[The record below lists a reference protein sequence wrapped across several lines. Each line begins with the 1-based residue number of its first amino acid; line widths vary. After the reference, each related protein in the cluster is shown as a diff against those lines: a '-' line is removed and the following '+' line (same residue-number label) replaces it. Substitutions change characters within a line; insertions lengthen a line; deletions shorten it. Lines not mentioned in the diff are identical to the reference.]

1 VSNIINAKRSHVKDM
16 GILRPSV
23 SDYSLTL
30 AEEHREIQ
38 KLAREF
44 AENEVGPIADKIDK
58 EDKIPVEI
66 VRKIG
71 ELGFLGVP
79 YPAEFG
85 GVGSDYL
92 SMAIVIEELARIS
105 CAVSV
110 LPVAHTLAAMPIYVH
125 GTEEQKKKYLVPL
138 AEGKKIGAHAMT
150 EAAAGSDIA
159 GIRSVARK
167 EGDTYVINGSKVFCT
182 NGDIAETFVIFARTN
197 PPKEKRQ
204 LGISAFIVER
214 GMKGFTVGKPI
225 GKTGIHGSQSVE
237 LVMEDLVVPH
247 ENLLGEEDK
256 GFYLA
261 LDCYDHGRIEV
272 AAQGVGVGQAA
283 MEAAAKYTA
292 QRVAFGQPL
301 LEFQGPQFM
310 LGESSAE
317 VSAARLLTYWAASL
331 KDQGKDFAAAASMAK
346 MYATEAGERAAL
358 LAIKLGGSAGV
369 ATEYPMERFLRDIQ
383 VTKIYEGTNDI
394 QRLTLGRIIYKE
406 AKVILGQN

>member
-1 VSNIINAKRSHVKDM
+1 M

-23 SDYSLTL
+23 SEYSLTL
-30 AEEHREIQ
+30 SEEHREIQ

-44 AENEVGPIADKIDK
+44 AENEIAPIADKIDK
-58 EDKIPVEI
+58 EDKIPQEI

-125 GTEEQKKKYLVPL
+125 GTEEQKKNYLVPL
-138 AEGKKIGAHAMT
+138 AKGEKVGAHAMT
-150 EAAAGSDIA
+150 EAAAGSDVA
-159 GIRSVARK
+159 GIKSVARK
-167 EGDTYVINGSKVFCT
+167 EGNKYIINGSKVFCT
-182 NGDIAETFVIFARTN
+182 NGDVAETFVIFARTTP

-214 GMKGFTVGKPI
+214 GMKGFTVGKSI

-237 LVMEDLVVPH
+237 LIMEDLVVPK

-283 MEAAAKYTA
+283 IEAAAKYTA
-292 QRVAFGQPL
+292 QRIAFGQPL

-310 LGESSAE
+310 LGEASAE
-317 VSAARLLTYWAASL
+317 VSAARFLTYWAASL

-346 MYATEAGERAAL
+346 MYATETGERAAL

-394 QRLTLGRIIYKE
+394 QRLTLGRMIYKE
-406 AKVILGQN
+406 AKTILGLS

>member
-1 VSNIINAKRSHVKDM
+1 M
-16 GILRPSV
+16 GILRPSA
-23 SDYSLTL
+23 SEYSLTL
-30 AEEHREIQ
+30 GVEHREIQ
-38 KLAREF
+38 KLARDF
-44 AENEVGPIADKIDK
+44 AENEIAPIADKIDK
-58 EDKIPVEI
+58 EDKIPEEI

-125 GTEEQKKKYLVPL
+125 GTEEQKKKYLIPL
-138 AEGKKIGAHAMT
+138 AKGEKVGAHAMT

-159 GIRSVARK
+159 GIKSLARK
-167 EGDTYVINGSKVFCT
+167 EENKYIINGSKVFCT
-182 NGDIAETFVIFARTN
+182 NGDVAETFVIFARTSP

-225 GKTGIHGSQSVE
+225 GKTGLHGSQSVE
-237 LVMEDLVVPH
+237 LLMEDLVVPK

-292 QRVAFGQPL
+292 QRIAFGQPL
-301 LEFQGPQFM
+301 LEFQGPQLM
-310 LGESSAE
+310 LGEASAE
-317 VSAARLLTYWAASL
+317 VSAARFLTYWAASL
-331 KDQGKDFAAAASMAK
+331 KDQGKDFAAAASMVK

-394 QRLTLGRIIYKE
+394 QRLTLGRMIYKE
-406 AKVILGQN
+406 VKIILGQG

>member
-1 VSNIINAKRSHVKDM
+1 M
-16 GILRPSV
+16 GILRPIV
-23 SDYSLTL
+23 SEYSLTL
-30 AEEHREIQ
+30 KDEHREIQ
-38 KLAREF
+38 RVAREF
-44 AENEVGPIADKIDK
+44 AENEIGPIADKIDH
-58 EDKIPVEI
+58 EDKIPTEMI
-66 VRKIG
+66 KKIG

-79 YPAEFG
+79 YPPEFG

-92 SMAIVIEELARIS
+92 SMAIVVEELARIS

-110 LPVAHTLAAMPIYVH
+110 IPVAHTLVAMPIYVY
-125 GTEEQKKKYLVPL
+125 GTEQQRKKYLIPL
-138 AEGKKIGAHAMT
+138 ARGEKVGAHAMT
-150 EAAAGSDIA
+150 EPAAGSDIA
-159 GIRSVARK
+159 GIRSVAK
-167 EGDTYVINGSKVFCT
+167 KGGDKYIMNGTKIFCT
-182 NGDIAETFVIFARTN
+182 NGDIAETFLIFARTS
-197 PPKEKRQ
+197 PLTKEKRQ
-204 LGISAFIVER
+204 FGISAFIVER

-237 LVMEDLVVPH
+237 LVMEDLEVPQ
-247 ENLLGEEDK
+247 ENLLGEEGK

-283 MEAAAKYTA
+283 IEAAAKYTA
-292 QRVAFGQPL
+292 QRIAFGQPL
-301 LEFQGPQFM
+301 LEFQAPQFM
-310 LGESSAE
+310 LGEVSAE
-317 VSAARLLTYWAASL
+317 VSAARFLTYWAASL

-406 AKVILGQN
+406 ARNMLGRA